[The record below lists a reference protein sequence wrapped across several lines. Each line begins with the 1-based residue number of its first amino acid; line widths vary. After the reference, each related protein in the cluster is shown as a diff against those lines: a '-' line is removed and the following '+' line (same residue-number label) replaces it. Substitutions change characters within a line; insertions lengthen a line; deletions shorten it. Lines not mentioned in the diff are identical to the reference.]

1 MPSPSCLHW
10 VHRICLSISQTY
22 SILPD
27 QPCPSLPA
35 TVPRITYVLL
45 TSPTT
50 HCTSLSHNSTSK
62 THSIHTIVTQ
72 RTMAAT
78 SPVTPESLSQRTASI
93 TNAIARISSAAAAY
107 AETSKKILED
117 ADGSGNNDIK
127 NLTTEAAAQES
138 LAIEVKNLLSEVQGP
153 MGALL
158 DLIGSL
164 CRTTALRC
172 LLDLGVFTTLPPDGT
187 PMTADA
193 LLSQLPV
200 PDVEKALLIRLLRNA
215 TAPGVGPLV
224 ETDEETYAQTGAS
237 SVLGAPGL
245 AAMFRQL
252 FDECFPALV
261 MMPEFFREGG
271 KGWRVPAEA
280 SDCPYTFAHRT
291 GGLDMWQYIA
301 RFPERQAN
309 CNVAMKAQGFE
320 GVWAVGLYPFLE
332 RASGLARGGEDV
344 PLVVD
349 VGGGAGYTSRR
360 IRELCAGVKGTV
372 VLQDFE
378 KVLADA
384 EDVDGVVKMAHDF
397 FAEQPIKGAP
407 IYYLRRILHDW
418 SDDACVTILR
428 HLAAAMDRALP
439 SRVVIAE
446 QILPTRGVSN
456 QSAFVDMFMMT
467 CTGME
472 RTERQWGQ
480 LLARAGLRIEKVYTT
495 PGIPFGAI
503 EAVLV

>member
-1 MPSPSCLHW
+1 M
-10 VHRICLSISQTY
+10 
-22 SILPD
+22 
-27 QPCPSLPA
+27 A
-35 TVPRITYVLL
+35 T
-45 TSPTT
+45 
-50 HCTSLSHNSTSK
+50 
-62 THSIHTIVTQ
+62 
-72 RTMAAT
+72 A
-78 SPVTPESLSQRTASI
+78 SPVTPESLSQP
-93 TNAIARISSAAAAY
+93 
-107 AETSKKILED
+107 
-117 ADGSGNNDIK
+117 
-127 NLTTEAAAQES
+127 AQEP
-138 LAIEVKNLLSEVQGP
+138 LTIEIKKLLSEVQGP

-158 DLIGSL
+158 DLMGSL
-164 CRTTALRC
+164 CKTTALRC
-172 LLDLGVFTTLPPDGT
+172 LLGLGVFTTLPPDGT

-193 LLSQLPV
+193 LLSRLPV
-200 PDVEKALLIRLLRNA
+200 RDVEKALLIRLLRNA
-215 TAPGVGPLV
+215 TAPGAGPLV
-224 ETDEETYAQTGAS
+224 EVDEETYAQTGAS
-237 SVLGAPGL
+237 SVLGVPGL
-245 AAMFRQL
+245 AAMFRQI
-252 FDECFPALV
+252 FDESYPALV
-261 MMPEFFREGG
+261 MMPEFFR
-271 KGWRVPAEA
+271 A

-291 GGLDMWQYIA
+291 GGLEMWKHIA

-332 RASGLARGGEDV
+332 RVAGLARGGEDV

-360 IRELCAGVKGTV
+360 IRELCAGVKGAV
-372 VLQDFE
+372 VLQDLE

-397 FAEQPIKGAP
+397 FAEQPVKGAP

-418 SDDACVTILR
+418 SDDACVTILH

-467 CTGME
+467 FTGME
-472 RTERQWGQ
+472 RTERQWGE

-495 PGIPFGAI
+495 PGTPFGAI